1 MAMFDCF
8 WGQRSENASAAR
20 ILLPLKISSK
30 YVYGTENLQISTQDL
45 IKTIMHLAIH
55 LGMTN
60 PCCLQSQATS
70 TKKAAQEG

>member
-20 ILLPLKISSK
+20 ILLPLKVSSK

-45 IKTIMHLAIH
+45 IKTIMHLAI
-55 LGMTN
+55 
-60 PCCLQSQATS
+60 P
-70 TKKAAQEG
+70 